1 MIDKFVRSAAEALDG
16 VPDGATVLLA
26 GFGDVGMPMALLEG
40 LIEQGAK
47 DLVLVCN
54 SGGRDGSPV
63 ARLLT
68 LGRVRKLVCTFIRAA
83 SDAGRLLLAGKLE
96 VEVIPQGTL
105 AERLRAAGAG
115 IPAFYTPTAAD
126 TVLAEGREVR
136 DIGGRRCL
144 LEYPLPGDVA
154 LIDAWQADRWGNLT
168 YRDTQRNFNPVM
180 AMAAPLTVVQTRHV
194 VELGAIPPEQ
204 VITSGIFV
212 NRVLHVPG

>member
-1 MIDKFVRSAAEALDG
+1 MIDKFVTSAAAALEG
-16 VPDGATVLLA
+16 TRDGATVLLA
-26 GFGDVGMPMALLEG
+26 GFGDVGMATTLLEA

-54 SGGRDGSPV
+54 SGGRDGSAV

-68 LGRVRKLVCTFIRAA
+68 LGRVRKLICSFVRPA
-83 SDAGRLLLAGKLE
+83 SDAGRLLVAGKLE
-96 VEVIPQGTL
+96 VEVVPQGTL
-105 AERLRAAGAG
+105 AERIRAAGAG

-136 DIGGRRCL
+136 EIGGRPCL
-144 LEYPLPGDVA
+144 LEYPLAGDVA
-154 LIDAWQADRWGNLT
+154 LVDAWEADRWGNLT

-180 AMAAPLTVVQTRHV
+180 AMAAATTIVQTRHV
-194 VELGAIPPEQ
+194 VALGAIPPEH
-204 VITSGIFV
+204 VMTPGIFV